1 MTHKLQ
7 PWRPF
12 HYLKPAWVKL
22 FVYIV
27 TSWEYINST
36 LLIVN
41 SKWNEVVLRS
51 SFSNFQL
58 LKMII
63 NEQYDL
69 DKAKE
74 SVYILQKGLR
84 FSFFASR
91 TWFFHHHL
99 TTLTL
104 LTLMHARILTVL
116 ITKSWNCKWE
126 RNQTI
131 DVNFVIKAGNF
142 QWQTTLLSFCSHTP
156 NWRLNSVLL

>member
-7 PWRPF
+7 PCRPF
-12 HYLKPAWVKL
+12 HFLKPAWVKL

-91 TWFFHHHL
+91 TWFFHHHS

-104 LTLMHARILTVL
+104 FINHAKRTLCDTSCANFGGPNYQVMELQKGAR
-116 ITKSWNCKWE
+116 S
-126 RNQTI
+126 
-131 DVNFVIKAGNF
+131 
-142 QWQTTLLSFCSHTP
+142 
-156 NWRLNSVLL
+156 NSRC